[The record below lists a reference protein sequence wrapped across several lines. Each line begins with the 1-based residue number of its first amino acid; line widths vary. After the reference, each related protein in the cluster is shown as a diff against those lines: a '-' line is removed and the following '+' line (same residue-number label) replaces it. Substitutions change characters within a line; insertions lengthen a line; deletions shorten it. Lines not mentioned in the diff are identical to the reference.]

1 MSHLLSEISIK
12 NYKSIIDESFELS
25 AFTPFVGY
33 NNAGKSNMLEAI
45 KWLLRKSALVET
57 AFYNKT
63 EAVEMEGKISGISET
78 ILEQLPENQRT
89 SIEPFLFT
97 DSLYIKRAQAQP
109 SIPAGQI
116 RLLVKDPSNVGNP
129 NEWRAN
135 PTGLDQ
141 ALQALFPEPIQIGA
155 MENSEEDVSKSKNTT
170 TIGKL
175 LSEIIGPIQASYSTQ
190 VQAAL
195 NGIKELLDVDG
206 TSRATE
212 LNDFDIAVS
221 EKVESFFPGVNI
233 KVHVPTPE
241 LKEVFSK
248 GTIKVFENLNPDGR
262 DVSAL
267 GHGAQ
272 RSIQMALVRHLAD
285 IKRESGEQASNTIL
299 LIDEPELYLH
309 PQAIEVLRD
318 ALKTLSTQGYQVIF
332 STHSPFMI
340 TSKDVENTLLIR
352 KNVTQGTHKRNSLK
366 TAIAAVASAHPS
378 QLAIVFSLSNSSNIL
393 FSERVILAEGKTENR
408 LLPKIIQKVTGETLG
423 LLKTALVPMD
433 GSGSTRKTIEV
444 LSAMGIPTKAIVD
457 LDYALKEGESQG
469 FLSTGDT
476 DVAAIK
482 AHLATIAPTHS
493 INLNNG
499 WPTKSGSYLTAAQA
513 FTLLAQEAAIQGNL
527 ASLKTKMQAAGVYVW
542 AKGTIESHLGGI
554 PKNEMGWANF
564 NARLESEELNV
575 ILPNDHSEIAD
586 LVAWITA

>member
-1 MSHLLSEISIK
+1 MPKPAKTTKIRRMSHLLSEISIK

-45 KWLLRKSALVET
+45 KWLLRKSALAET
-57 AFYNKT
+57 AFYDKT
-63 EAVEMEGKISGISET
+63 EAVEMEGKISGISEI

-97 DSLYIKRAQAQP
+97 DSLYIKRVQAQP
-109 SIPAGQI
+109 SNPAGQI

-190 VQAAL
+190 VQTAL
-195 NGIKELLDVDG
+195 NGIKDLLDADG

-221 EKVESFFPGVNI
+221 SKVESFFPGVNI

-241 LKEVFSK
+241 LKEIFSK

-285 IKRESGEQASNTIL
+285 IKRESGEQASNTI
-299 LIDEPELYLH
+299 
-309 PQAIEVLRD
+309 
-318 ALKTLSTQGYQVIF
+318 
-332 STHSPFMI
+332 
-340 TSKDVENTLLIR
+340 
-352 KNVTQGTHKRNSLK
+352 
-366 TAIAAVASAHPS
+366 
-378 QLAIVFSLSNSSNIL
+378 
-393 FSERVILAEGKTENR
+393 
-408 LLPKIIQKVTGETLG
+408 
-423 LLKTALVPMD
+423 
-433 GSGSTRKTIEV
+433 
-444 LSAMGIPTKAIVD
+444 PT
-457 LDYALKEGESQG
+457 
-469 FLSTGDT
+469 
-476 DVAAIK
+476 
-482 AHLATIAPTHS
+482 
-493 INLNNG
+493 N
-499 WPTKSGSYLTAAQA
+499 
-513 FTLLAQEAAIQGNL
+513 
-527 ASLKTKMQAAGVYVW
+527 
-542 AKGTIESHLGGI
+542 
-554 PKNEMGWANF
+554 
-564 NARLESEELNV
+564 
-575 ILPNDHSEIAD
+575 
-586 LVAWITA
+586 